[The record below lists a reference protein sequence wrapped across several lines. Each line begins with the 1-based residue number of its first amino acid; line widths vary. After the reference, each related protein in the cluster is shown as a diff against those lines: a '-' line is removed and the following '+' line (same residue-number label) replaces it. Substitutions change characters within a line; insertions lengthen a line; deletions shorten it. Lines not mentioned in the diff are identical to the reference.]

1 MINKIYTKVQ
11 AILKHH
17 YIRLF
22 SYPSFDINEGIDYND
37 YWIKRRGTRG
47 LLLGEPQKMR
57 LDRLVE
63 IIKGTPKI
71 HSVVDVGG
79 ADGSFVYF
87 LKQKVAGITSIC
99 CVDSSEYALE
109 NATHYEIPNKLVDL
123 SKKEQLE
130 LIPEA
135 DLLYA
140 LEVLEHIPNS
150 EVLLREMY
158 LKAKV
163 MVVFSFPN
171 TGFITYRIR
180 LLLGKFPM
188 QWVVHP
194 TEHYR
199 FWTVTDARWWL
210 KAQGYKNYKVVP
222 HRGIPVLNKIFPNLF
237 SADIFVVL
245 TKD

>member
-1 MINKIYTKVQ
+1 
-11 AILKHH
+11 
-17 YIRLF
+17 
-22 SYPSFDINEGIDYND
+22 
-37 YWIKRRGTRG
+37 
-47 LLLGEPQKMR
+47 MR
-57 LDRLVE
+57 LERLVE
-63 IIKGTPKI
+63 IIKKVPKI
-71 HSVVDVGG
+71 CSVVDVGG

-87 LKQKVAGITSIC
+87 LKQKISTIETIC

-109 NATHYEIPNKLVDL
+109 NATHYGIPNKLIDL
-123 SKKEQLE
+123 SVKEQMKL
-130 LIPEA
+130 LPEA

-150 EVLLREMY
+150 EMLLREMY
-158 LKAKV
+158 DKANV

-171 TGFITYRIR
+171 TGFVTYRVR

-199 FWTVTDARWWL
+199 FWTFADAHWWL
-210 KAQGYKNYKVVP
+210 KAQGYKNYTVMP
-222 HRGIPVLNKIFPNLF
+222 HRGVPILNKIFPNLF

-245 TKD
+245 NKD